1 LFVAGL
7 YLIALFTVPELSWRF
22 GDKSGLHPE
31 PVAAAAPTPGQDPVS
46 GPTGEPAAAT
56 PRYDIGNT
64 VVIEKIGVRLDIVE
78 AENAAAL
85 EKGAWHRRP
94 EQGNPEI
101 GGNFIL
107 TGHRFGFDWTP
118 QGVARNSAFYH
129 LDKLTAGDVVTVYW
143 NGRRYDYTIDT
154 KKRIDPDDGWV
165 ENQTADHI
173 LTLYTCT
180 LGGEYDGR
188 IVYTAKPRET

>member
-1 LFVAGL
+1 MAGAYLLTLF
-7 YLIALFTVPELSWRF
+7 ALPAVSLSF
-22 GDKSGLHPE
+22 IDKSHLHPQ
-31 PVAAAAPTPGQDPVS
+31 PVAAAFNLPVTSPLSAPLEADAPSTPL
-46 GPTGEPAAAT
+46 
-56 PRYDIGNT
+56 RYDIGNT

-78 AENAAAL
+78 AADASAL
-85 EKGAWHRRP
+85 EQGAWHRRP
-94 EQGNPEI
+94 TQGNPEI

-129 LDKLTAGDVVTVYW
+129 LDKLATGDVVTIYW
-143 NGRRYDYTIDT
+143 NGQRYDYTIDT
-154 KKRIDPDDGWV
+154 KKKINPNDGWV
-165 ENQTADHI
+165 ENQTAEHI

-188 IVYTAKPRET
+188 IVYTARPVSP